1 MLDPFGERANN
12 GITMKPPH
20 FPVSA
25 GALAL
30 GIAIGLAL
38 PLAAPL
44 WQSGP
49 PDGELPEGYVG
60 VLAAPEGSTGIVVS
74 AVRHGRVLD
83 TRLPVPVGMPDGRTL
98 FLWAIEPSG
107 AVMPVGPVP
116 PQAAGRIPLPD
127 RAESV
132 FATAV
137 SFGVTV
143 ERSGEVPDSPAGAF
157 VYRGVCGRLWR
168 AGAPA
173 A

>member
-1 MLDPFGERANN
+1 MEPS
-12 GITMKPPH
+12 H
-20 FPVSA
+20 FRVSA

-38 PLAAPL
+38 PLAVPL
-44 WQSGP
+44 WRSGP
-49 PDGELPEGYVG
+49 PDGELPESYVG

-83 TRLPVPVGMPDGRTL
+83 TRLPVPVAMPDGSML

-107 AVMPVGPVP
+107 AVSPVGPVP
-116 PQAAGRIPLPD
+116 PQASGRSPRSD
-127 RAESV
+127 RAASV
-132 FATAV
+132 FATV
-137 SFGVTV
+137 VGFGVTV
-143 ERSGEVPDSPAGAF
+143 ERSGEVPQSPAGAF

>member
-1 MLDPFGERANN
+1 ME
-12 GITMKPPH
+12 PPL
-20 FPVSA
+20 FRVSA

-44 WQSGP
+44 WRGGP
-49 PDGELPEGYVG
+49 PDGESPESYVG

-107 AVMPVGPVP
+107 AVLPVGPVP
-116 PQAAGRIPLPD
+116 PQAAGRIPLSD

-137 SFGVTV
+137 GFGVTV

-157 VYRGVCGRLWR
+157 VNRGVCGRLWR

>member
-1 MLDPFGERANN
+1 
-12 GITMKPPH
+12 MKSPH
-20 FPVSA
+20 VPVSA

-44 WQSGP
+44 WRPGP
-49 PDGELPEGYVG
+49 PDGELPESYVG

-83 TRLPVPVGMPDGRTL
+83 TRLPSPVGMPDGRTL
-98 FLWAIEPSG
+98 FLWAIEPTG
-107 AVMPVGPVP
+107 AVSPVGPVP
-116 PQAAGRIPLPD
+116 PEAVGRIPLPD

-137 SFGVTV
+137 GFGVTV
-143 ERSGEVPDSPAGAF
+143 ERTGAARHSPAGGF
-157 VYRGVCGRLWR
+157 VYRGLCARLWR

>member
-1 MLDPFGERANN
+1 MEPR
-12 GITMKPPH
+12 H

-38 PLAAPL
+38 PFVPSL
-44 WQSGP
+44 WRAGP
-49 PDGELPEGYVG
+49 PDGELPDSYVG

-74 AVRHGRVLD
+74 AARHERVLD

-98 FLWAIEPSG
+98 FLWAIEPTG
-107 AVMPVGPVP
+107 AVLPVGPVP
-116 PQAAGRIPLPD
+116 PQAAGRIPLAD

-137 SFGVTV
+137 GFGVTV
-143 ERSGEVPDSPAGAF
+143 ERTGHSPDSPAGAF
-157 VYRGVCGRLWR
+157 VYRGLCGRLWR